1 MVGTAGVTGSPSAK
15 AVEPFEANE
24 PSIAGPVFL
33 LALVALFFESGGVSL
48 VARTHYRCYEIW
60 PFTSFS
66 PALGSGA
73 GFAVLGILDR
83 VMQIGVLLIA
93 PIVLAL
99 LIADLMLA
107 YLSRMAPQFHVFDLS
122 LAVKNLIFAILIVLY
137 LTYLLQ
143 YMVAELALF
152 KDAPAVLRSLRD
164 PTSN

>member
-1 MVGTAGVTGSPSAK
+1 
-15 AVEPFEANE
+15 
-24 PSIAGPVFL
+24 
-33 LALVALFFESGGVSL
+33 
-48 VARTHYRCYEIW
+48 
-60 PFTSFS
+60 
-66 PALGSGA
+66 
-73 GFAVLGILDR
+73 VLGILDR

-164 PTSN
+164 PASN